1 MTHRSES
8 RMSENVKLAELEEAF
23 EKKDLEYF
31 KALMGK
37 SKGLPFLLR
46 VHSVCML
53 EVIIALRGRI

>member
-1 MTHRSES
+1 MGES
-8 RMSENVKLAELEEAF
+8 RMSENDYVKLAELEEAF